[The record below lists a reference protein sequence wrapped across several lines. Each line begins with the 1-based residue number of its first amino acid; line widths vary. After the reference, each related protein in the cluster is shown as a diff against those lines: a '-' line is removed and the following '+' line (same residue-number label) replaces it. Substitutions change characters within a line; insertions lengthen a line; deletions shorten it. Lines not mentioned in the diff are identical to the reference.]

1 MHRLLAAS
9 QVAPASS
16 PAQVVRVPHRHI
28 PTEQVSPATAHVTDA
43 HKSKNLKNQHLIIIH
58 KLNFFTRFLF

>member
-43 HKSKNLKNQHLIIIH
+43 HKSKNRKTNQ
-58 KLNFFTRFLF
+58 T